1 MPPPPL
7 LPPPVRTKAPNIKPM
22 ITTAAMITA
31 IGSKKSANVSV
42 APKPVRV
49 MLYAVE
55 LTVWVSCMLAKTV
68 AIIDVT
74 ITATA
79 NMITAPGSW
88 ASVICP
94 FFLDFISYCM

>member
-42 APKPVRV
+42 TPKPLLV
-49 MLYAVE
+49 M
-55 LTVWVSCMLAKTV
+55 
-68 AIIDVT
+68 
-74 ITATA
+74 
-79 NMITAPGSW
+79 
-88 ASVICP
+88 
-94 FFLDFISYCM
+94 F